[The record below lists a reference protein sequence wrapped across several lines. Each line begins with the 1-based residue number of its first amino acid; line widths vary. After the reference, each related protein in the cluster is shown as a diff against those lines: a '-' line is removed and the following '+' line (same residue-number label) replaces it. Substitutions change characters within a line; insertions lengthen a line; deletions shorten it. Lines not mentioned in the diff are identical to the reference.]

1 VRGTLVLAHGVN
13 VNTYSRSW
21 VLGVFSALSLFA
33 CVSDLSPG
41 PYKSNPNELPK
52 SDAGDV
58 LKDGSAA
65 VDSSVSPATG
75 DPPVQTPDSSRSLGS
90 DAGSVAS
97 PASPAGP
104 CDLTG
109 RWIMTE
115 RNLSSA
121 FGARQVNQGWMY
133 AELTQTG
140 DDLVFT
146 KSLLCGGS
154 TDGLIFTVH
163 MDDSKAWPGYQ
174 KFANYN
180 GRKGSS
186 KRNGSRCD
194 VALETDALVRGMTP
208 AVYEDQSVPLP
219 TREQQ
224 AMGSTPGWE
233 DWDQDGHPGV
243 TMVVSGSAQGN
254 IYTAFRTFATD
265 TGSITASAST
275 FILDDHQWVQER
287 GVLAYEPP
295 TAFLFTAP
303 AERAPDKGANL
314 VEFTRL
320 SADQATGDDDA
331 ICQAIRD
338 LAPLLTPHG
347 TKIE

>member
-1 VRGTLVLAHGVN
+1 MGLT
-13 VNTYSRSW
+13 VNTNSRSW
-21 VLGVFSALSLFA
+21 VLGIVPALSLLA
-33 CVSDLSPG
+33 CVSDLSPD

-52 SDAGDV
+52 SDAGDPP
-58 LKDGSAA
+58 KDGSAA
-65 VDSSVSPATG
+65 VDSSTASATG
-75 DPPVQTPDSSRSLGS
+75 DPPVQKPGSSEPMGS
-90 DAGSVAS
+90 DAGSG
-97 PASPAGP
+97 ASPAGP

-109 RWIMTE
+109 RWIVTE

-163 MDDSKAWPGYQ
+163 MDDSAAWPGYQ
-174 KFANYN
+174 QYANYK
-180 GRKGSS
+180 GRKGTS
-186 KRNGSRCD
+186 KKNGSRCD
-194 VALETDALVRGMTP
+194 IALETDALVRGMTP
-208 AVYEDQSVPLP
+208 TVYEDQSIPLP
-219 TREQQ
+219 TLQQQ

-233 DWDQDGHPGV
+233 DWDHDGKPGV

-265 TGSITASAST
+265 SGSIAASAST

-338 LAPLLTPHG
+338 LAPVLTPHG